1 MVMQKAF
8 VTGGS
13 GFIGANVVR
22 ALLNAGVAVRVL
34 ARPSSNRRNL
44 EGLPVEILEGDLLD
58 ALVLRKLVQGCDTV
72 FHVAADY
79 RLWVPDPAV
88 MVATNVQGTDNV
100 LRAASE
106 AGVGRVVYTSSVAA
120 VGRPLNGG
128 VGDETMNPSP
138 QQLIGPYKRSKFE
151 AELVARRWV
160 KRGLPLVIVNPS
172 TPIGPYDRKPTPT
185 GKIIVDFM
193 NRRMPAYL
201 DTGLNFV
208 DVEDVAA
215 GHLLAAEKGR
225 VGERYILGHQ
235 NLTLLE
241 FCRLLSDLTDLQ
253 PPRWKIPYP
262 VAYAV
267 GLVSTGLAAL
277 TRREPLVPLDGV
289 KMARHPMY
297 YTSQKA
303 VRELDLPQTSIR
315 AALQKALEWFA
326 AHRYIQR

>member
-1 MVMQKAF
+1 MTSIQRAF
-8 VTGGS
+8 VTGGT
-13 GFIGANVVR
+13 GFVGANVVR
-22 ALLNAGVAVRVL
+22 ALLKAGVAVRAL
-34 ARPSSNRRNL
+34 ARPSSNRRSL
-44 EGLPVEILEGDLLD
+44 EGLPVEVVEGDLLD

-128 VGDETMNPSP
+128 MGDETIDPFP

-151 AELVARRWV
+151 AERVAHQWATQ
-160 KRGLPLVIVNPS
+160 GLPVVIVNPS
-172 TPIGPYDRKPTPT
+172 TPIGPYDVKPTPT
-185 GKIIVDFM
+185 GKMIVDFI
-193 NRRMPAYL
+193 NRRMPAYV

-208 DVEDVAA
+208 DVDDVAV
-215 GHLLAAEKGR
+215 GHLLAAHKGR

-241 FCRLLSDLTDLQ
+241 FCTVLSELTNLSR
-253 PPRWKIPYP
+253 PRWKIPYP

-267 GLVSTGLAAL
+267 GAMSTAIATI
-277 TRREPLVPLDGV
+277 TRQEPTVPLDGV
-289 KMARHPMY
+289 
-297 YTSQKA
+297 
-303 VRELDLPQTSIR
+303 
-315 AALQKALEWFA
+315 
-326 AHRYIQR
+326 